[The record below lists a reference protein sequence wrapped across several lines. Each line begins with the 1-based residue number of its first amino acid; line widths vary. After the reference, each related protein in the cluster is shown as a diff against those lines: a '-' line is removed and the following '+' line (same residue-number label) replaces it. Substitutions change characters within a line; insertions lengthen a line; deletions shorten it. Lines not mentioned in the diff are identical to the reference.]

1 MKIYVYIH
9 TFYYMKRYVTKG
21 ILSIAGKFSASEET
35 LGNWTHLGKS
45 LHSKFLKLQIFLM
58 LQHPHKQVPLPGGQ
72 VHQFSEAGLFHRFP
86 SLPSSDWPSD
96 IKTHQWNSLTS
107 LAVISAWLPV
117 KALAHR
123 SSLSPSL
130 SLSLS
135 LSLLPTC
142 FAELTP
148 MALLQCGPLCMA
160 RHGIKQCAFL
170 FWDSWT
176 S

>member
-45 LHSKFLKLQIFLM
+45 LRSKFLKLQIFLM
-58 LQHPHKQVPLPGGQ
+58 LQHPHKQVPLPGSQ

-135 LSLLPTC
+135 LSSP
-142 FAELTP
+142 P
-148 MALLQCGPLCMA
+148 ALLSSLPWPSSNVALCAWHGMA
-160 RHGIKQCAFL
+160 
-170 FWDSWT
+170 
-176 S
+176 